1 MNNKPDYNNFT
12 GIILAGGLN
21 SRMKGQN
28 KAFLEFDGHTIMERQ
43 LELLGSIFPSVM
55 IVSREPKLYKDFDVT
70 TVKDIYDYR
79 SSMTG
84 LHAGLYHMET
94 PYAFVT
100 ACDSPFVTE
109 AMIRLIVSETE
120 PQNDWVLPSYDGH
133 YEPLCS
139 VYGKRCLPH
148 LDALLQ
154 AGKVSI
160 LELFNLADVKY
171 IPEAALRGA
180 DPKFYSFINI
190 NTPSQ
195 LAEARALYA
204 QIAPAISARK
214 QD

>member
-1 MNNKPDYNNFT
+1 MSNQLSYNDFT

-43 LELLGSIFPSVM
+43 LKLLGSIFPKVM
-55 IVSREPKLYKDFDVT
+55 IVGRDPEIYQNYGVE

-84 LHAGLYHMET
+84 LHAGLYHMDT

-109 AMIRLIVSETE
+109 PMIRLIVSETE

-139 VYGKRCLPH
+139 VYGQRCLPH

-160 LELFNLADVKY
+160 LELFGLVNVNY
-171 IPEAALRGA
+171 IPESTLRKA
-180 DPKFYSFINI
+180 DPEFYSFINV

-195 LAEARALYA
+195 LAEARELY
-204 QIAPAISARK
+204 QKIASGI
-214 QD
+214 